1 VFDRFKGV
9 DAKFKEHLVSDV
21 RGMLQLYE
29 AAHLATPFETILD
42 EALSFTRYHLES
54 LAGQQATAPH
64 ISRHILNALYK
75 PRFLKMEI
83 IAAREYIHFY
93 QKEGHDETLLKFA
106 KLNFNFCQLH
116 YVRELKTLTK
126 WWKDIDLP
134 YKLPYIRDRLLETF
148 IGVMAVYLEPHYSLG
163 RIIATKV
170 SQVIVVMD
178 DTCDA
183 YGTFSEVRS
192 LIDSLER

>member
-1 VFDRFKGV
+1 MFDRFKGV

-126 WWKDIDLP
+126 YVGLLLFIFPGEFLICTSFSTLP
-134 YKLPYIRDRLLETF
+134 KLMRFRLKT
-148 IGVMAVYLEPHYSLG
+148 
-163 RIIATKV
+163 
-170 SQVIVVMD
+170 
-178 DTCDA
+178 
-183 YGTFSEVRS
+183 
-192 LIDSLER
+192 ER